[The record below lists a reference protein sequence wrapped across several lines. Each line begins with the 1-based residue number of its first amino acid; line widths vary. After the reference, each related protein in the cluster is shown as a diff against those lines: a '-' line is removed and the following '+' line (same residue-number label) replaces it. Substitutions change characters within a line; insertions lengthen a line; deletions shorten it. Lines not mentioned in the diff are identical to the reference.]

1 MMKKI
6 NGFIILGIILA
17 ACSFRSTSVDEELE
31 TRVAGTIS
39 AGGTATAAIETGI
52 ANALTEVAPPAT
64 EVPTDTPIPPPTDI
78 PTETS
83 IPTETPTETPTEIPP
98 SPSPTMTATKKPTP
112 APCYKVLEDWCLS
125 HLGCATMTVIN
136 KTDQPA
142 KLFFKK
148 GDWTASF
155 TIAKGVPPPA
165 ARCTMVLRPDR
176 YYYKFEYCGKTVDGY
191 HALNDNWY
199 IQFKCD

>member
-1 MMKKI
+1 MKKLI
-6 NGFIILGIILA
+6 TFMIIGIILT
-17 ACSFRSTSVDEELE
+17 ACSFQSTSVDEELE

-52 ANALTEVAPPAT
+52 ANALTEAAPPAT

-83 IPTETPTETPTEIPP
+83 VPTETPTEIPP
-98 SPSPTMTATKKPTP
+98 SLTATMTATTKPTP
-112 APCYKVLEDWCLS
+112 AACYKVLDDWCLS
-125 HLGCATMTVIN
+125 HVGCATMTVIN
-136 KTDQPA
+136 KSDQPA
-142 KLFFKK
+142 KLYFRK
-148 GDWTASF
+148 GDWSYSF
-155 TIAKGVPPPA
+155 TITKGDPPPA
-165 ARCTMVLRPDR
+165 ARCTMELRPDR

-199 IQFKCD
+199 IQFKCN